1 MIIYFSKHQ
10 QRKFFVCKTIDC
22 IYLYTVDKS
31 KMILT
36 KKSIEPV
43 LLFLKSDISRSFFFI
58 TSKLLNTAYENG
70 VIWNVSSTNLTSL
83 QFYSCRMHNTQKI
96 DWCKLGFRPEFYHT
110 AVEKTIYYVWCCKFD
125 QWILSIKETRF
136 ISQIGRHHLI
146 YFNI

>member
-10 QRKFFVCKTIDC
+10 QIKFFVCRTIDC

-43 LLFLKSDISRSFFFI
+43 LLFLKSNISRSFFFI
-58 TSKLLNTAYENG
+58 TSKFLYTAYGNG

-96 DWCKLGFRPEFYHT
+96 DWYKLGFPP
-110 AVEKTIYYVWCCKFD
+110 
-125 QWILSIKETRF
+125 WILSHRSRKD
-136 ISQIGRHHLI
+136 HLPCLMLQVWSMNPQ
-146 YFNI
+146 Y